1 MKKTLIVVLK
11 VAILTFLFFWI
22 VMVFTDYFRV
32 RQNKNPMF
40 CISEVEHTFEDG
52 STYIC
57 TGLGYKMI
65 RYNRDCLAASE
76 FGPFMIKERTC
87 DGNN

>member
-1 MKKTLIVVLK
+1 MKEKLIVALK
-11 VAILTFLFFWI
+11 IAILTLLFFWI
-22 VMVFTDYFRV
+22 VVVFIDFFRV

-40 CISEVEHTFEDG
+40 CISEKTNEYDDG

-65 RYNRDCLAASE
+65 RYSRECLSAKE
-76 FGPFMIKERTC
+76 FGPFLIKERTC
-87 DGNN
+87 GSDN

>member
-1 MKKTLIVVLK
+1 MKKTLILILK
-11 VAILTFLFFWI
+11 IAILLFLFFWI

-40 CISEVEHTFEDG
+40 CISKVEHEYDDG
-52 STYIC
+52 NTYIC

-65 RYNRDCLAASE
+65 RYNRDCLAATE
-76 FGPFMIKERTC
+76 FGPFLIKERTC
-87 DGNN
+87 N